1 MLYILR
7 IQVTEGY
14 VHSMRIAVDIGG
26 TFTDV
31 ALFDEAQ
38 GTVTPGK
45 ALSTPANLVDGI
57 MSAMVRTTDSPA
69 AIDLMIHGSTV
80 VINSI
85 IERQGA
91 KTALITTKGFRDVY
105 EIGRINRPESFNLF
119 FRKHRPLIPRD
130 MIFEVPERILAD
142 GTEEQPLDEAAAL
155 ATARHIK
162 SLGVEA
168 VAILFLHSYR
178 ESGHEIQMREIMN
191 DVAPD
196 IFVTA
201 SHELSR
207 EYREYERTSTTAAN
221 AYVGPMVSRYLG
233 NLEERLGSEGFKGSL
248 MIMQSSGGLCDVQT
262 ARRQCVQ
269 MMESGPAGGVVGSM
283 VLCDA
288 LSLNDAISFDMGGTT
303 AKACVIRRGSP
314 DLSPDYFVGG
324 YNGGLAI
331 RIPVLD
337 IKEVGTGGGSIAY
350 IDEGGAL
357 HVGPQ
362 SAGAEPGPAC
372 YGRGGDQATVTD
384 ADVVLGRIS
393 PDQFLGGEM
402 SLDGQAAHDALR
414 SQVAGPLGLTVERA
428 ASGVLA
434 IAVAS
439 MANAVRGVTTERGL
453 DPRDFTLIAYGGGGP
468 LHAVA
473 VARELALGQ
482 VIIPSSPAHFSAFGM
497 LLADMRRDYVQTH
510 FQLLA
515 DISMEQ
521 LEERYRQLEQ
531 EGLRELQAVG
541 IPTDQVVFERAAD
554 MRYVGQEHAVAVTTP
569 ATVDNE
575 DARQAIKSAFDQAH
589 EVRFSH
595 SAPEQPAQLV
605 SLRVSVLGHMSK
617 PPLPRIPQGSAGPSA
632 QACRGSRLVMENE
645 AEHPVDSAIFDRLQL
660 LAGNIIEGPAIIEEP
675 ASSTFLG
682 TGDRAT
688 VNEYGHLVI
697 DLGAK

>member
-1 MLYILR
+1 
-7 IQVTEGY
+7 
-14 VHSMRIAVDIGG
+14 MRIAVDIGG

-31 ALFDEAQ
+31 ALFDEHQ

-45 ALSTPANLVDGI
+45 ALSTPSNLVDGI
-57 MSAMVRTTDSPA
+57 MTAMGRTTDSPA
-69 AIDLMIHGSTV
+69 DADLMIHGSTV

-91 KTALITTKGFRDVY
+91 RTALITTKGFRDVY

-130 MIFEVPERILAD
+130 MIFEVPERVLAD
-142 GTEEQPLDEAAAL
+142 GTEEQPLDEEAAL
-155 ATARHIK
+155 RTARHIRDI
-162 SLGVEA
+162 GMEA

-178 ESGHEIQMREIMN
+178 EPGHEIRMREIMN
-191 DVAPD
+191 QVAPE

-233 NLEERLGSEGFKGSL
+233 NLEDRLGSEGFKGSL
-248 MIMQSSGGLCDVQT
+248 MIMQSSGGLCDVNT

-283 VLCDA
+283 ALCDA

-324 YNGGLAI
+324 YNEGLAI

-350 IDEGGAL
+350 IDQGGAL

-393 PDQFLGGEM
+393 PEQFLGGEM
-402 SLDGQAAHDALR
+402 GLEGQAAHDAL
-414 SQVAGPLGLTVERA
+414 SYQVAQPLGLTVERA
-428 ASGVLA
+428 ASGIIA

-439 MANAVRGVTTERGL
+439 MANAVRAVTTERGL

-468 LHAVA
+468 PHAVSI
-473 VARELALGQ
+473 ARELALGR
-482 VIIPSSPAHFSAFGM
+482 VIIPGSPAHFSAFGM
-497 LLADMRRDYVQTH
+497 LLADVRRDYVQTH
-510 FQLLA
+510 FQLLS
-515 DISMEQ
+515 DISMEE
-521 LEERYRQLEQ
+521 LEGMYRQLEQ
-531 EGLRELQAVG
+531 EGCGNSKSSASP
-541 IPTDQVVFERAAD
+541 PTKWCSS
-554 MRYVGQEHAVAVTTP
+554 GLLTCVTWDKNMP
-569 ATVDNE
+569 W
-575 DARQAIKSAFDQAH
+575 R
-589 EVRFSH
+589 
-595 SAPEQPAQLV
+595 
-605 SLRVSVLGHMSK
+605 
-617 PPLPRIPQGSAGPSA
+617 
-632 QACRGSRLVMENE
+632 
-645 AEHPVDSAIFDRLQL
+645 
-660 LAGNIIEGPAIIEEP
+660 
-675 ASSTFLG
+675 
-682 TGDRAT
+682 
-688 VNEYGHLVI
+688 
-697 DLGAK
+697 

>member
-1 MLYILR
+1 
-7 IQVTEGY
+7 
-14 VHSMRIAVDIGG
+14 MRIAVDIGG

-31 ALFDEAQ
+31 ALFDESQ

-45 ALSTPANLVDGI
+45 ALSTPSNLVDGI
-57 MSAMVRTTDSPA
+57 MSAMGRTTESPA
-69 AIDLMIHGSTV
+69 AADLIIHGSTI

-130 MIFEVPERILAD
+130 MIFEVPERLLAD
-142 GTEEQPLDEAAAL
+142 GTEEEPLDEEAAFQ
-155 ATARHIK
+155 TARHIK
-162 SLGVEA
+162 DIGIEA
-168 VAILFLHSYR
+168 AAILFLHSYR
-178 ESGHEIQMREIMN
+178 EPGHEIRMREIVQQ
-191 DVAPD
+191 VAPD

-233 NLEERLGSEGFKGSL
+233 NLENRLASEGFKGGL

-283 VLCDA
+283 AMCDA

-324 YNGGLAI
+324 YNEGLAI

-350 IDEGGAL
+350 IGDGGAL

-402 SLDGQAAHDALR
+402 GLDGQAAHDALR
-414 SQVAGPLGLTVERA
+414 RQVADPLGLTAERA

-439 MANAVRGVTTERGL
+439 VANAVRAVTTERGL

-482 VIIPSSPAHFSAFGM
+482 VIIPGSPAHFSAFGM
-497 LLADMRRDYVQTH
+497 LLADVRRDYVQTH

-515 DISMEQ
+515 DISMEE
-521 LEERYRQLEQ
+521 LEGMYRQLEQ
-531 EGLRELQAVG
+531 EGMRELEAIG
-541 IPTDQVVFERAAD
+541 IDSDQVVFERAAD
-554 MRYVGQEHAVAVTTP
+554 MRYVGQEHAVAVNTP
-569 ATVDNE
+569 AAVGNE
-575 DARQAIKSAFDQAH
+575 DARQAIKNAFDQAH

-595 SAPEQPAQLV
+595 SAPDEPAQLV

-617 PPLPRIPQGSAGPSA
+617 PPLPLISQGVATPPAEARRPS
-632 QACRGSRLVMENE
+632 R
-645 AEHPVDSAIFDRLQL
+645 PVIADEDERSMDCAVYDRMQL
-660 LAGNIIEGPAIIEEP
+660 LAANVIDGPAIIEEP
-675 ASSTFLG
+675 ASSTFIG
-682 TGDRAT
+682 AGDRAT

-697 DLGAK
+697 KLGAK

>member
-1 MLYILR
+1 
-7 IQVTEGY
+7 
-14 VHSMRIAVDIGG
+14 MRIAVDIGG

-31 ALFDEAQ
+31 ALFDEHQ

-45 ALSTPANLVDGI
+45 ALSTPSNLVDGI
-57 MSAMVRTTDSPA
+57 MTAMGRTTDSPA
-69 AIDLMIHGSTV
+69 DADLMIHGSTV

-91 KTALITTKGFRDVY
+91 RTALITTKGFRDVY

-130 MIFEVPERILAD
+130 MIFEVPERVLAD
-142 GTEEQPLDEAAAL
+142 GTEEQPLDEEAAL
-155 ATARHIK
+155 RTARHIRDI
-162 SLGVEA
+162 GMEA

-178 ESGHEIQMREIMN
+178 EPGHEIRMREIMN
-191 DVAPD
+191 QVAPE

-233 NLEERLGSEGFKGSL
+233 NLEDRLGSEGFKGSL
-248 MIMQSSGGLCDVQT
+248 MIMQSSGGLCDVNT

-283 VLCDA
+283 ALCDA

-324 YNGGLAI
+324 YNEGLAI

-350 IDEGGAL
+350 IDQGGAL

-393 PDQFLGGEM
+393 PEQFLGGEM
-402 SLDGQAAHDALR
+402 GLDGQAAHDAL
-414 SQVAGPLGLTVERA
+414 SYQVAQPLGLTVERA
-428 ASGVLA
+428 ASGIIA

-468 LHAVA
+468 PHAVSI
-473 VARELALGQ
+473 ARELALGR
-482 VIIPSSPAHFSAFGM
+482 VIIPGSPAHFSAFGM
-497 LLADMRRDYVQTH
+497 LLADVRRDYVQTH
-510 FQLLA
+510 FQLLS
-515 DISMEQ
+515 DISMEK
-521 LEERYRQLEQ
+521 LEGMYRQLEQ
-531 EGLRELQAVG
+531 EGMRELEVIG

-554 MRYVGQEHAVAVTTP
+554 MRYVGQEHAVAVNTP
-569 ATVDNE
+569 ADVGNE
-575 DARQAIKSAFDQAH
+575 EARQIIKDAFDQAH
-589 EVRFSH
+589 ELRFSH
-595 SAPEQPAQLV
+595 SAPDEPAQLV

-617 PPLPRIPQGSAGPSA
+617 PPLPRIPGGSASPPT
-632 QACRGSRLVMENE
+632 E
-645 AEHPVDSAIFDRLQL
+645 AKRPPRPVIVDEGERPADCAVYDRMRL
-660 LAGNIIEGPAIIEEP
+660 LAGNVIDGPAVIEEP
-675 ASSTFLG
+675 ASSTFVG
-682 TGDRAT
+682 PGDRAT

-697 DLGAK
+697 DLGAE

>member
-1 MLYILR
+1 MMYILR

-45 ALSTPANLVDGI
+45 ALSTPTNLVDGI

-142 GTEEQPLDEAAAL
+142 GTEEQPLDEATAL

-178 ESGHEIQMREIMN
+178 EPGHEIQMREIMN

-324 YNGGLAI
+324 YNEGLAI

-414 SQVAGPLGLTVERA
+414 RQVAEPLGLTVERA

-482 VIIPSSPAHFSAFGM
+482 VIIPGSPAHFSAFGM

-569 ATVDNE
+569 ANVD
-575 DARQAIKSAFDQAH
+575 
-589 EVRFSH
+589 
-595 SAPEQPAQLV
+595 
-605 SLRVSVLGHMSK
+605 
-617 PPLPRIPQGSAGPSA
+617 
-632 QACRGSRLVMENE
+632 
-645 AEHPVDSAIFDRLQL
+645 
-660 LAGNIIEGPAIIEEP
+660 
-675 ASSTFLG
+675 
-682 TGDRAT
+682 
-688 VNEYGHLVI
+688 
-697 DLGAK
+697 

>member
-1 MLYILR
+1 
-7 IQVTEGY
+7 
-14 VHSMRIAVDIGG
+14 MRIAVDIGG

-31 ALFDEAQ
+31 ALFDEPQ

-45 ALSTPANLVDGI
+45 ALSTPSNLADGI
-57 MSAMVRTTDSPA
+57 MSAMGRTTDSPA

-85 IERQGA
+85 IQRQGA

-130 MIFEVPERILAD
+130 MIFEVPERVLAD
-142 GTEEQPLDEAAAL
+142 GTVEQPLDEGIAL
-155 ATARHIK
+155 QTAQRVK
-162 SLGVEA
+162 ELGFEA

-178 ESGHEIQMREIMN
+178 VPDHETRMREIMQ

-196 IFVTA
+196 MFVTA

-221 AYVGPMVSRYLG
+221 AYVGPMVSRYLA
-233 NLEERLGSEGFKGSL
+233 NLEDRLASEGFKGNL
-248 MIMQSSGGLCDVQT
+248 MIMQSSGGLCDVDT

-283 VLCDA
+283 AMCDA

-324 YNGGLAI
+324 YNEGLAI

-350 IDEGGAL
+350 VDQGGAL

-362 SAGAEPGPAC
+362 SSGAEPGPAC

-402 SLDGQAAHDALR
+402 DLDEQAAHAALR
-414 SQVAGPLGLTVERA
+414 RQVAEPLGLSVERA
-428 ASGVLA
+428 ASGVIA

-439 MANAVRGVTTERGL
+439 MANAVRAVTTERGL

-468 LHAVA
+468 PHAVA
-473 VARELALGQ
+473 VARELSVGH
-482 VIIPSSPAHFSAFGM
+482 VIIPGSPAHFSAFGM
-497 LLADMRRDYVQTH
+497 LLADVRRDYVQTH
-510 FQLLA
+510 FQLWA
-515 DISMEQ
+515 DISMEE
-521 LEERYRQLEQ
+521 LEGMYRELEQ
-531 EGLRELQAVG
+531 EGVRELEAIG
-541 IPTDQVVFERAAD
+541 IPGDQVVFERAAD
-554 MRYVGQEHAVAVTTP
+554 MRYVGQEHAVAVSTP
-569 ATVDNE
+569 ANLGNE
-575 DARQAIKSAFDQAH
+575 DARQIIKNAFDQAH

-595 SAPEQPAQLV
+595 SAPEEPAQLV
-605 SLRVSVLGHMSK
+605 SLRVSALGHMSK
-617 PPLPRIPQGSAGPSA
+617 PPLPRIPEGTTTPPAEA
-632 QACRGSRLVMENE
+632 KRASR
-645 AEHPVDSAIFDRLQL
+645 PVIVDESERPIECAVFDRMAL
-660 LAGNIIEGPAIIEEP
+660 LAGNAIAGPAIIEEP

-682 TGDRAT
+682 PNDRAT

-697 DLGAK
+697 DLEAE

>member
-1 MLYILR
+1 
-7 IQVTEGY
+7 
-14 VHSMRIAVDIGG
+14 MRIAVDIGG

-31 ALFDEAQ
+31 ALFDEHQ

-45 ALSTPANLVDGI
+45 ALSTPSNLVDGI
-57 MSAMVRTTDSPA
+57 MTAMGRTTDSPA
-69 AIDLMIHGSTV
+69 DADLMIHGSTV

-91 KTALITTKGFRDVY
+91 RTALITTKGFRDVY

-130 MIFEVPERILAD
+130 MIFEVPERVLAD
-142 GTEEQPLDEAAAL
+142 GTEEQPLDEEAAL
-155 ATARHIK
+155 RTARHIRDI
-162 SLGVEA
+162 GMEA

-178 ESGHEIQMREIMN
+178 EPGHEIRMREIMN
-191 DVAPD
+191 QVAPE

-233 NLEERLGSEGFKGSL
+233 NLEDRLGSEGFKGSL
-248 MIMQSSGGLCDVQT
+248 MIMQSSGGLCDVNT

-283 VLCDA
+283 ALCDA

-324 YNGGLAI
+324 YNEGLAI

-350 IDEGGAL
+350 IDQGGAL

-393 PDQFLGGEM
+393 PEQFLGGEM
-402 SLDGQAAHDALR
+402 GLDGQAAHDAL
-414 SQVAGPLGLTVERA
+414 SYQVAQPLGLTVERA
-428 ASGVLA
+428 ASGIIA

-439 MANAVRGVTTERGL
+439 MANAVRAVTTERGL

-468 LHAVA
+468 PHAVSI
-473 VARELALGQ
+473 ARELALGR
-482 VIIPSSPAHFSAFGM
+482 VIIPGSPAHFSAFGM
-497 LLADMRRDYVQTH
+497 LLADVRRDYVQTH
-510 FQLLA
+510 FQLLS
-515 DISMEQ
+515 DISMEE
-521 LEERYRQLEQ
+521 LEGMYHQLEQ
-531 EGLRELQAVG
+531 EGMRELEVIG
-541 IPTDQVVFERAAD
+541 IPADQVVFERAAD
-554 MRYVGQEHAVAVTTP
+554 MRYVGQEHAVAVNTP
-569 ATVDNE
+569 ADVGNE
-575 DARQAIKSAFDQAH
+575 EARQIIKDAFDQAH
-589 EVRFSH
+589 ELRFSH
-595 SAPEQPAQLV
+595 SAPDEPAQLV

-617 PPLPRIPQGSAGPSA
+617 PPLPRIP
-632 QACRGSRLVMENE
+632 RGNALPPADAKRPPR
-645 AEHPVDSAIFDRLQL
+645 PVIVDEGERPADCAVYDRMRL
-660 LAGNIIEGPAIIEEP
+660 LAGNVIDGPAVIEEP
-675 ASSTFLG
+675 ASSTLVG
-682 TGDRAT
+682 PDDRAT

-697 DLGAK
+697 DLGAE

>member
-1 MLYILR
+1 
-7 IQVTEGY
+7 
-14 VHSMRIAVDIGG
+14 MRIAVDIGG

-31 ALFDEAQ
+31 ALFDEHQ

-45 ALSTPANLVDGI
+45 ALSTPSNLVDGI
-57 MSAMVRTTDSPA
+57 MTAMGRTTDSPA
-69 AIDLMIHGSTV
+69 DADLMIHGSTV

-91 KTALITTKGFRDVY
+91 RTALITTKGFRDVY

-130 MIFEVPERILAD
+130 MIFEVPERVLAD
-142 GTEEQPLDEAAAL
+142 GTEEQPLDEEAAL
-155 ATARHIK
+155 RTARHIRDI
-162 SLGVEA
+162 GMEA

-178 ESGHEIQMREIMN
+178 EPGHEIRMREIMN
-191 DVAPD
+191 QVAPE

-233 NLEERLGSEGFKGSL
+233 NLEDRLGSEGFKGSL
-248 MIMQSSGGLCDVQT
+248 MIMQSSGGLCDVNT

-283 VLCDA
+283 ALCDA

-324 YNGGLAI
+324 YNEGLAI

-350 IDEGGAL
+350 IDQGGAL

-393 PDQFLGGEM
+393 PEQFLGGEM
-402 SLDGQAAHDALR
+402 GLDGQAAHDAL
-414 SQVAGPLGLTVERA
+414 SYQVAQPLGLTVERA
-428 ASGVLA
+428 ASGIIA

-439 MANAVRGVTTERGL
+439 MANAVRAVTTERGL

-468 LHAVA
+468 PHAVSI
-473 VARELALGQ
+473 ARELALGR
-482 VIIPSSPAHFSAFGM
+482 VIIPGSPAHFSAFGM
-497 LLADMRRDYVQTH
+497 LLADVRRDYVQTH
-510 FQLLA
+510 FQLLS
-515 DISMEQ
+515 DISMEE
-521 LEERYRQLEQ
+521 LEGMYHQLEQ
-531 EGLRELQAVG
+531 EGMRELEVIG
-541 IPTDQVVFERAAD
+541 IPADQVVFERAAD
-554 MRYVGQEHAVAVTTP
+554 MRYVGQEHAVAVNTP
-569 ATVDNE
+569 ADVGNE
-575 DARQAIKSAFDQAH
+575 EARQIIKDAFDQAH
-589 EVRFSH
+589 ELRFSH
-595 SAPEQPAQLV
+595 SAPDEPAQLV

-617 PPLPRIPQGSAGPSA
+617 PPLPRIP
-632 QACRGSRLVMENE
+632 RGNALPPADAKRPPR
-645 AEHPVDSAIFDRLQL
+645 PVIVDEGERPADCAVYDRMRL
-660 LAGNIIEGPAIIEEP
+660 LAGNVIDGPAVIEEP
-675 ASSTFLG
+675 ASSTFVG
-682 TGDRAT
+682 PGDRAT

-697 DLGAK
+697 DLGAE

>member
-1 MLYILR
+1 
-7 IQVTEGY
+7 
-14 VHSMRIAVDIGG
+14 MRIAVDIGG

-31 ALFDEAQ
+31 ALFDEPQ

-45 ALSTPANLVDGI
+45 ALSTPSNLADGI
-57 MSAMVRTTDSPA
+57 MSAMGRTTDSPA
-69 AIDLMIHGSTV
+69 AVDLMIHGSTV

-85 IERQGA
+85 IQRQGA

-130 MIFEVPERILAD
+130 MIFEVPERVLAD
-142 GTEEQPLDEAAAL
+142 GTVEQPLDDGIAL
-155 ATARHIK
+155 QTAQRVK
-162 SLGVEA
+162 ELGFEA

-178 ESGHEIQMREIMN
+178 VPDHEVRMREIMQ

-196 IFVTA
+196 MFVTA

-221 AYVGPMVSRYLG
+221 AYVGPMVSRYLA
-233 NLEERLGSEGFKGSL
+233 NLEDRLASEGFKGNL
-248 MIMQSSGGLCDVQT
+248 MIMQSSGGLCDVDT

-283 VLCDA
+283 AMCDA

-324 YNGGLAI
+324 YNEGLAI

-350 IDEGGAL
+350 VDQGGAL

-362 SAGAEPGPAC
+362 SSGAEPGPAC

-402 SLDGQAAHDALR
+402 DLDEQAAHAALR
-414 SQVAGPLGLTVERA
+414 RQVAEPLGLSVERA
-428 ASGVLA
+428 ASGVIA

-439 MANAVRGVTTERGL
+439 MANAVRAVTTERGL

-468 LHAVA
+468 PHAVA
-473 VARELALGQ
+473 VARELSVGR
-482 VIIPSSPAHFSAFGM
+482 VIIPGSPAHFSAFGM
-497 LLADMRRDYVQTH
+497 LLADVRRDYVQTH
-510 FQLLA
+510 FQLWA
-515 DISMEQ
+515 SISMEE
-521 LEERYRQLEQ
+521 LEGMYRELEQ
-531 EGLRELQAVG
+531 EGVRELEAIG
-541 IPTDQVVFERAAD
+541 IPGGQVVFERAAD
-554 MRYVGQEHAVAVTTP
+554 MRYVGQEHAVAVSVP
-569 ATVDNE
+569 ANLGNE
-575 DARQAIKSAFDQAH
+575 DARQVIKNAFDQAH
-589 EVRFSH
+589 EIRFSH
-595 SAPEQPAQLV
+595 SAPEEPAQLV

-617 PPLPRIPQGSAGPSA
+617 PPLPHIPEGATTPPAEARRS
-632 QACRGSRLVMENE
+632 SR
-645 AEHPVDSAIFDRLQL
+645 PVIVDESERPTECAVYDRMTL
-660 LAGNIIEGPAIIEEP
+660 LAGNAITGPAIIEEP
-675 ASSTFLG
+675 ASSTFVG
-682 TGDRAT
+682 PNDRAT
-688 VNEYGHLVI
+688 INEYGHLVI
-697 DLGAK
+697 DLGAE

>member
-1 MLYILR
+1 
-7 IQVTEGY
+7 
-14 VHSMRIAVDIGG
+14 MRIAVDIGG

-31 ALFDEAQ
+31 ALFDESQ

-45 ALSTPANLVDGI
+45 ALSTPSDLVDGI
-57 MSAMVRTTDSPA
+57 MSAMGRTTDSPA
-69 AIDLMIHGSTV
+69 TIDLMIHGSTV

-85 IERQGA
+85 IQRQGA

-130 MIFEVPERILAD
+130 MIFEVPERVLAD
-142 GTEEQPLDEAAAL
+142 GTVEQPLNEEAAL
-155 ATARHIK
+155 QTAQRIRE
-162 SLGVEA
+162 LGFEA

-178 ESGHEIQMREIMN
+178 VPDHETRMREIMQ
-191 DVAPD
+191 DVAPAL
-196 IFVTA
+196 FVTA

-233 NLEERLGSEGFKGSL
+233 NLEDRLASGGFKGNL
-248 MIMQSSGGLCDVQT
+248 MIMQSSGGLCDVNT

-283 VLCDA
+283 ALCDA

-324 YNGGLAI
+324 YNEGLAI

-350 IDEGGAL
+350 IDQGGAL

-393 PDQFLGGEM
+393 PEHFLGGEM
-402 SLDGQAAHDALR
+402 DLDGQAAHQALR
-414 SQVAGPLGLTVERA
+414 LQVADPLGLTVERA
-428 ASGVLA
+428 ASGIIA

-439 MANAVRGVTTERGL
+439 MANAVRAVTTERGL
-453 DPRDFTLIAYGGGGP
+453 DPRDFSLIAYGGAGP
-468 LHAVA
+468 PHAVA
-473 VARELALGQ
+473 VARELAVGR
-482 VIIPSSPAHFSAFGM
+482 VIIPGSPAHFSAFGM
-497 LLADMRRDYVQTH
+497 LLADVRRDYVQTH

-515 DISMEQ
+515 DIVMED
-521 LEERYRQLEQ
+521 LEGMYRELEQ
-531 EGLRELQAVG
+531 EGMLELEAIG
-541 IPTDQVVFERAAD
+541 IPADQMVFERAAD
-554 MRYVGQEHAVAVTTP
+554 MRYVGQEHAVAVSVP
-569 ATVDNE
+569 ADVSNE
-575 DARQAIKSAFDQAH
+575 EARQVVKDAFDQAH
-589 EVRFSH
+589 DLRFSH
-595 SAPEQPAQLV
+595 SAPEEPGQLV

-617 PPLPRIPQGSAGPSA
+617 PPLPRIPQGTATPPAAARRPS
-632 QACRGSRLVMENE
+632 R
-645 AEHPVDSAIFDRLQL
+645 PVIVDEDERPTDCPVFDRMAL
-660 LAGNIIEGPAIIEEP
+660 LSENVIEGPAIIEEP

-682 TGDRAT
+682 PTDRAT
-688 VNEYGHLVI
+688 VNQYGHLVI
-697 DLGAK
+697 DLGAE

>member
-1 MLYILR
+1 
-7 IQVTEGY
+7 
-14 VHSMRIAVDIGG
+14 MRIAVDIGG

-31 ALFDEAQ
+31 ALFDEHQA
-38 GTVTPGK
+38 TVTPGK
-45 ALSTPANLVDGI
+45 ALSTPSNLVDGI
-57 MSAMVRTTDSPA
+57 MTAMGRTTDSPA
-69 AIDLMIHGSTV
+69 SADLMIHGSTV

-91 KTALITTKGFRDVY
+91 RTALITTKGFRDVY

-130 MIFEVPERILAD
+130 MIFEVPERVLAD
-142 GTEEQPLDEAAAL
+142 GTEEQPLDEEAAL
-155 ATARHIK
+155 HTARHIRDI
-162 SLGVEA
+162 GMEA

-178 ESGHEIQMREIMN
+178 EPGHEIRMREIMN
-191 DVAPD
+191 QVAPEM
-196 IFVTA
+196 FVTA

-233 NLEERLGSEGFKGSL
+233 NLEDRLGSEGFKGSL
-248 MIMQSSGGLCDVQT
+248 MIMQSSGGLCDVNT

-283 VLCDA
+283 ALCDA

-324 YNGGLAI
+324 YNEGLAI

-350 IDEGGAL
+350 IDQGGAL

-393 PDQFLGGEM
+393 PEQFLGGEM
-402 SLDGQAAHDALR
+402 GLDGQAAHDAL
-414 SQVAGPLGLTVERA
+414 SYQVAQPLGLTVERA
-428 ASGVLA
+428 ASGIIA

-439 MANAVRGVTTERGL
+439 MANAVRAVTTERGL

-468 LHAVA
+468 PHAVSI
-473 VARELALGQ
+473 ARELALGR
-482 VIIPSSPAHFSAFGM
+482 VIIPGSPAHFSAFGM
-497 LLADMRRDYVQTH
+497 LLADVRRDYVQTH
-510 FQLLA
+510 FQLLS
-515 DISMEQ
+515 DISMEE
-521 LEERYRQLEQ
+521 LEGMYHQLEQ
-531 EGLRELQAVG
+531 EGMRELEVIG
-541 IPTDQVVFERAAD
+541 IPADQVVFERAAD
-554 MRYVGQEHAVAVTTP
+554 MRYVGQEHAVAVNTP
-569 ATVDNE
+569 ADVGNE
-575 DARQAIKSAFDQAH
+575 EARQIIKDAFDQAH
-589 EVRFSH
+589 ELRFSH
-595 SAPEQPAQLV
+595 SAPDEPAQLV

-617 PPLPRIPQGSAGPSA
+617 PPLPRIP
-632 QACRGSRLVMENE
+632 RGNALPPADAKRPPR
-645 AEHPVDSAIFDRLQL
+645 PVIVDEGERPADCAVYDRMRL
-660 LAGNIIEGPAIIEEP
+660 LAGNVIDGPAVIEEP
-675 ASSTFLG
+675 ASSTLVG
-682 TGDRAT
+682 PDDRAT

-697 DLGAK
+697 DLGAE